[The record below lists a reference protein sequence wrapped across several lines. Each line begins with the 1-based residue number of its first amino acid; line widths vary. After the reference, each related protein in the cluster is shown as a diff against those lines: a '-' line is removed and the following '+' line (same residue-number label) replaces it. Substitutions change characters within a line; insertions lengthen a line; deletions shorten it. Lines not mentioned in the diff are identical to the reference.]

1 MKKTVIFC
9 GGGSGGHVLPA
20 LTLIHALRT
29 THPEIEC
36 QFIGSYQGIE
46 KTLTASL
53 DLPYKAISTG
63 KLRRYFSWQ
72 NFTDLFR
79 LAFGLVQ
86 AFLFLVKLRL
96 DGQELIV
103 FSTGGFVTVP
113 VALAAKL
120 SGVPFYLHEQ
130 TTRAGL
136 ANRLCAKFATKAF
149 LSFEESRQFFPKD
162 ISLLAGYPLREECFT
177 PAPESLS
184 LNGEQIYPS
193 SKPLLF
199 ITGGG
204 NGSALINDLIEKNL
218 SELLKSYKIVHQVG
232 AQFLEKFS
240 KLKTNDY
247 HPFSFIGA
255 EMLALMKLADIVI
268 SRAGAGTVA
277 ELLALQ
283 KRSYL
288 IPLKI
293 AQKNEQ
299 YHNAMVAVKELN
311 SFLIEEDQLK
321 EFDLLKSLE
330 SFTESAPALPTR
342 VRRASAT
349 DFLVGEI
356 ESAFRNNS

>member
-1 MKKTVIFC
+1 MKKIVIFC

-20 LTLIHALRT
+20 LTLIQALKS
-29 THPEIEC
+29 THPEIDC
-36 QFIGSYQGIE
+36 QYIGGFTGIE

-79 LAFGLVQ
+79 LAFGIMQ
-86 AFLFLVKLRL
+86 AFVFLLKLKL
-96 DGQELIV
+96 NGNKLLV

-113 VALAAKL
+113 VAVAAKL

-136 ANRLCAKFATKAF
+136 ANRVCAKFATKAF
-149 LSFEESRQFFPKD
+149 LSFEESRQFFPKE
-162 ISLLAGYPLREECFT
+162 ISVVVGYPLREECFT
-177 PAPESLS
+177 PAPASLM
-184 LNGEQIYPS
+184 LDGEQIYPS

-204 NGSALINDLIEKNL
+204 NGSALINFLIEKNL
-218 SELLKSYKIVHQVG
+218 TELLKSYKIVHQVG
-232 AQFLEKFS
+232 AQFIDKFS
-240 KLKTNDY
+240 QLKSNDY
-247 HPFSFIGA
+247 HPFSFVGK
-255 EMLALMKLADIVI
+255 EMIELLKLADIVI

-299 YHNAMVAVKELN
+299 YHNAMVAVKELD
-311 SFLIEEDQLK
+311 SFLIEEDQLQ

-330 SFTESAPALPTR
+330 SFKENAPATPTR

-349 DFLVGEI
+349 DFLVNEI
-356 ESAFRNNS
+356 DLALRNNN